1 MDSSFI
7 DIIWDADLADMQLI
21 SKYNKGFSFL
31 LCVIDI
37 YSRYV
42 YIVPLIVKTSIT
54 IIELFKKKFDES
66 NRKSNEIWVD
76 KVREVCNRSTTS

>member
-21 SKYNKGFSFL
+21 RKYNKGFSFL

-37 YSRYV
+37 YSRYA

-54 IIELFKKKFDES
+54 IIELFKKNFDES
-66 NRKSNEIWVD
+66 NRKSNKIWVD
-76 KVREVCNRSTTS
+76 KVREVCNRSTKS

>member
-7 DIIWDADLADMQLI
+7 DIIWDADFADMQLI

-37 YSRYV
+37 YSRYA
-42 YIVPLIVKTSIT
+42 YIVPLIVKNSIT
-54 IIELFKKKFDES
+54 IIELFKKNFDES
-66 NRKSNEIWVD
+66 NRKSNKIWVD
-76 KVREVCNRSTTS
+76 KVREVCNRSTKS